1 MLTILKLRAIQL
13 GTLVRY
19 ISGRFVGYKIAVM
32 LGVLAFIVL
41 RGRRHQVRDNL
52 INITGNTS
60 GIWRNFVNFALTYAD
75 FLAIPRMRCEDFK
88 KLAQPEGLQY
98 LDEALSLGRGVI
110 FISAHMANTE
120 LAACYITSYGYDTVT
135 VAELRGTGARWYEVM
150 NKFRSH
156 TGMEVLP
163 LEDTSTPKRIIER
176 LRANKVVVLLGDRD
190 ITGSGVEVCFLG
202 KRMNLPKGPAR
213 LALATGSPIVTA
225 FLVRDGP
232 KYKAWVDPIIDYS
245 PTGNK
250 EKDIKNITQI
260 IAKRIEAVIRKYPH
274 QWHVFQVKW
283 DELTNC
289 V

>member
-110 FISAHMANTE
+110 YLHQRT
-120 LAACYITSYGYDTVT
+120 YG
-135 VAELRGTGARWYEVM
+135 
-150 NKFRSH
+150 
-156 TGMEVLP
+156 
-163 LEDTSTPKRIIER
+163 
-176 LRANKVVVLLGDRD
+176 
-190 ITGSGVEVCFLG
+190 
-202 KRMNLPKGPAR
+202 
-213 LALATGSPIVTA
+213 
-225 FLVRDGP
+225 
-232 KYKAWVDPIIDYS
+232 KY
-245 PTGNK
+245 
-250 EKDIKNITQI
+250 
-260 IAKRIEAVIRKYPH
+260 
-274 QWHVFQVKW
+274 
-283 DELTNC
+283 
-289 V
+289 